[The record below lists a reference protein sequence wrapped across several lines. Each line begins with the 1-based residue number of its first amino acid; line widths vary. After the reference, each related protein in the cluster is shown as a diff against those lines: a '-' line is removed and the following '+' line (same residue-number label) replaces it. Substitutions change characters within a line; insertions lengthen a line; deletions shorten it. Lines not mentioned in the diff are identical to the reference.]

1 MREPAGRRRRLF
13 NVSVDPDSLAR
24 RLSLLLAVLAAVSIG
39 LPASAQSGVEVSGTA
54 GTDGWL
60 DPDDPFS
67 VRVNIESD
75 ILFDGVIEASMG
87 GVDITTPA
95 QVPAGTSKTYE
106 VRMPPP
112 TGQTLRVTLRDRDE
126 SQVASATIS
135 TRTPA
140 DEVLV
145 GVGPGVEPAAFD
157 RLTTP
162 IVQRPLVALSID
174 AAETPLD
181 LFDHLAVSLPDLS
194 SSVIDWVRGGGTL
207 VTDDVPDVAI
217 ESPRLA
223 DDGTELYAVGDG
235 LVLVVDDLSDPESYV
250 RFLIAGDLDSGRRD
264 PWQSPDQAL
273 TEAASNSGSGGLP
286 ELPWLLAAI
295 AGYAVVVGPV
305 NFFVLHRM
313 GRRDFAW
320 VTIPVISALALGSFW
335 VVGRERLEN
344 VSLSHATVVF
354 AGDRPQSRSSLVL
367 AVGSPGRYE
376 LAFDERMVVYPSVV
390 GNNFDEFGR
399 PVAVGGADVVG
410 SIARF
415 DLDQLGFAAASAI
428 GNADVDLPL
437 VTVGPD
443 GESLV
448 VDNGT
453 DYEFWAWGVSNG
465 SVVTAERAPLTAG
478 STATAAVRNV
488 DQAGVFRE
496 PGFGMNVGDAIVQE
510 LQLWNDERGWQILS
524 PLGRAAQF
532 SFDEVPDLFWFGF
545 TEDLDPAISL
555 DGRAADPTG
564 TTLVIVPVSQPDAD
578 SGSESGRLIDIGN
591 GFIEPGGGPGDVF
604 VSSDE
609 MWLRFDLPF
618 GASPTTISF
627 FDQFGMRPG
636 SFSLW
641 DWEASELVAVGVGD
655 AVDDRFVDSGGRIVM
670 RVGAAGAAGLRDEG
684 FVEIPMS
691 PRSVS
696 IEWSSG

>member
-1 MREPAGRRRRLF
+1 M
-13 NVSVDPDSLAR
+13 
-24 RLSLLLAVLAAVSIG
+24 G
-39 LPASAQSGVEVSGTA
+39 LPAAAQTGVDVSGAA
-54 GTDGWL
+54 GIDGWL
-60 DPDDPFS
+60 DPDEPFS
-67 VRVNIESD
+67 VRVSIESEV
-75 ILFDGVIEASMG
+75 LFDGVIEASMG

-112 TGQTLRVTLRDRDE
+112 TGQTLRVALLDQDE
-126 SQVASATIS
+126 TQVASATVS

-145 GVGPGVEPAAFD
+145 GVGPGVEPSAFD

-162 IVQRPLVALSID
+162 IVQRPLVGLSID
-174 AAETPLD
+174 ASETPLG
-181 LFDHLAVSLPDLS
+181 LFDHLVVSVSDLDP
-194 SSVIDWVRGGGTL
+194 SVIDWVRGGGTL
-207 VTDDVPDVAI
+207 VTDGVPDAEI
-217 ESPRLA
+217 EALGLE
-223 DDGTELYAVGDG
+223 DGTEAYTVDEG
-235 LVLVVDDLSDPESYV
+235 LVLVVDDLSEPESYL

-295 AGYAVVVGPV
+295 AAYAVVVGPV

-335 VVGRERLEN
+335 VVGRQRLED
-344 VSLSHATVVF
+344 VSLSHATLVL
-354 AGDRPQSRSSLVL
+354 AGDRPQSRTSLVL
-367 AVGSPGRYE
+367 AAGSPGRYE
-376 LAFDERMVVYPSVV
+376 LAFDDRMVVYPSVV

-410 SIARF
+410 SVARF

-428 GNADVDLPL
+428 GDAAFDLPL

-443 GESLV
+443 GESLI
-448 VDNGT
+448 VDNRT
-453 DYEFWAWGVSNG
+453 DYEFWAWGTSNG
-465 SVVTAERAPLTAG
+465 SVVTADREPLTAG
-478 STATAAVRNV
+478 AIATAGVRTV
-488 DQAGVFRE
+488 DRAGAFRE

-545 TEDLDPAISL
+545 TEDLDPVISL
-555 DGRAADPTG
+555 DGRAADPLG
-564 TTLVIVPVSQPDAD
+564 TSLVIVPVSQPELD
-578 SGSESGRLIDIGN
+578 SGSEAGRLIDIGN
-591 GFIEPGGGPGDVF
+591 GFVEAGGGPGDVF

-618 GASPTTISF
+618 GASPTEITF
-627 FDQFGMRPG
+627 VDQFGMRPG
-636 SFSLW
+636 SFELW
-641 DWEASELVAVGVGD
+641 DWGTSELVAVGVGD
-655 AVDDRFVDSGGRIVM
+655 AVDDRFVDPAGRIVM
-670 RVGAAGAAGLRDEG
+670 RVGAAGAPGPQDEG

-696 IEWSSG
+696 IEWSAG